1 MNLRDNLI
9 MDIIKKIR
17 LDFVL
22 TQSGIEGLT
31 FKIRNDIYEKALG
44 LSSKGYTVWIKRD
57 VEEIYTN
64 NYNAEW
70 IKAWNGNMD
79 LKPCFDYF
87 AIITYITDYYMKD
100 ESGTV
105 GVMKE
110 ALQNSQDESLKKKMN
125 IVKNA
130 FLTSRQAGESEIYYK
145 LLPQLHLSHSNIS
158 IRN

>member
-1 MNLRDNLI
+1 MDN
-9 MDIIKKIR
+9 IKKIR

-22 TQSGIEGLT
+22 NLAEIDGST

-57 VEEIYTN
+57 VDEIYTN
-64 NYNAEW
+64 NYNPEW
-70 IKAWNGNMD
+70 IKAWNANMD

-87 AIITYITDYYMKD
+87 AVITYITDYYMKD

-110 ALQNSQDESLKKKMN
+110 QEVVWSEDRRLLRMARPDTVQCPWCQAPGPPGHTCLPY
-125 IVKNA
+125 
-130 FLTSRQAGESEIYYK
+130 TRCSR
-145 LLPQLHLSHSNIS
+145 H
-158 IRN
+158 